1 MSSDGPRF
9 LDDPGTATPPPV
21 DSPLLLDPLPGA
33 GGVIDSGWNPADLTL
48 PRPGIGSLG
57 YALLGAFVLFLTWLT
72 VSTFALVRAQFDL
85 SPALGAVVLAAE
97 AIGLGLV
104 GYAALREMRGLRSLR
119 QVDRLRAL
127 LAGTDRD
134 LEPARAQSRAW
145 LARVAPHL
153 SDANAADRALQ
164 GAAGL
169 SELRAILANRVAA
182 PLLERARRI
191 GRNAG
196 LQAASAVALTPHA
209 SWDGVVV
216 GLRGLGAIREVAELF
231 GLRPGPAVC
240 WVLLRHISRA
250 ALETMGAD
258 LLAQKVTDQFLSAT
272 PGLRHVA
279 AAVPEMG
286 IAAAR
291 LYRLAV
297 ITAKECS
304 PVPF

>member
-9 LDDPGTATPPPV
+9 LDDPHTATPAPQSV
-21 DSPLLLDPLPGA
+21 DAPILLDPLPGA
-33 GGVIDSGWNPADLTL
+33 NGIIDSGWNPADLTL

-57 YALLGAFVLFLTWLT
+57 YALLGSFVLFLSWLT

-85 SPALGAVVLAAE
+85 SPALGMVVLAAE
-97 AIGLGLV
+97 AFGLGLV
-104 GYAALREMRGLRSLR
+104 GYAAFRELRGLRSLR

-145 LARVAPHL
+145 LARVAPNL
-153 SDANAADRALQ
+153 ADATAADRALQ
-164 GAAGL
+164 NAAGL
-169 SELRAILANRVAA
+169 SELRAILANRVAS
-182 PLLERARRI
+182 PLMEGARRI

-209 SWDGVVV
+209 SWDGIVV
-216 GLRGLGAIREVAELF
+216 GLRGLGAVREVAELF

-240 WVLLRHISRA
+240 WVLLHHISRA

-272 PGLRHVA
+272 PGLRHIA

-291 LYRLAV
+291 LYL
-297 ITAKECS
+297 
-304 PVPF
+304 